1 LNKAPTVCNWRRH
14 VAASSGYRE
23 LGLLAEAERALEE
36 IDAADRSRNEV
47 LGARL
52 DLYMAAKQWD
62 AAAAV
67 GHYLVKVEPGKA
79 GWWINYA
86 HSVRQVDTIEKA
98 EAILIRAREVIPHNP
113 AVVLNL
119 ACYASATGRIE
130 EARERLLEAI
140 KLNKGVQRL
149 ALDDEDLKPLW
160 DWISS
165 SE

>member
-1 LNKAPTVCNWRRH
+1 LKKTSAVCNWRRQ
-14 VAASSGYRE
+14 VLASSGYRE
-23 LGLLAEAERALEE
+23 LGLLAEAAQALEE
-36 IDAADRSRNEV
+36 IEPGDRTRNEV
-47 LGARL
+47 FGARL
-52 DLYMAAKQWD
+52 DLYMASKQWE

-86 HSVRQVDTIEKA
+86 NSVRQADTIEKA
-98 EAILIRAREVIPHNP
+98 EAILMQARELIPHNP
-113 AVVLNL
+113 TVVLNL
-119 ACYASATGRIE
+119 ACYASASGRIE

-140 KLNKGVQRL
+140 RLNKGVQRL